1 MLCLLQVFIVASVV
15 ILTSASTIVITVKL
29 TAFSAYYFH
38 IITVFRFSNCWVS
51 ASYHIIF
58 PVRLIAVTV
67 KHYGSHWAKL
77 PLFTIWFSKE
87 SSSDFFVLL
96 KIWLNKRLKAVN
108 CGDLYTGPLIKK
120 QDRFPNG
127 ESRNS
132 EIPFWEEQRTRHR
145 TSLQNISQAICK
157 ESVWARPAKQRT
169 NPTRCQ

>member
-58 PVRLIAVTV
+58 PVRLITVTV

-96 KIWLNKRLKAVN
+96 KIWLNKSCKLWRSIHRAPNKN
-108 CGDLYTGPLIKK
+108 